1 MKYLLIITLFLLS
14 FDSIAQKIDSAE
26 IYKKFIYEY
35 IHYVKKK
42 GEYNSQFFV
51 LDSKLVPS
59 LSLYYELFY
68 NDTLELKLKN
78 SLLKCKNI
86 DTKTNN
92 YHLPKA
98 LYNIKEVAIIK
109 TDSSSRSEINDYLEE
124 IRKKNRKELHIIF
137 FKEIYS
143 DDDFVYLGCFLFKN
157 VMRQRVMYLK
167 IYQKING
174 NYILRKESFIA

>member
-35 IHYVKKK
+35 IDYIRKQ
-42 GEYNSQFFV
+42 GNSNSQFIV
-51 LDSKLVPS
+51 LDSKMSTALTS
-59 LSLYYELFY
+59 YYHLFY
-68 NDTLELKLKN
+68 NDTLELKLKT

-86 DTKTNN
+86 DTRINN

-98 LYNIKEVAIIK
+98 LYNIKEISIFKV
-109 TDSSSRSEINDYLEE
+109 DSLSNSEINDSLLK
-124 IRKKNRKELHIIF
+124 IRLKNKKELRIIF

-143 DDDFVYLGCFLFKN
+143 DDDFVYLGCYLFKN
-157 VMRQRVMYLK
+157 EMKPRVKYLK

-174 NYILRKESFIA
+174 KYILRKESFIA